1 MSVAT
6 QIVDPQSATLA
17 LTLLQSKAG
26 NRWGRAVEEM
36 KTNRLHVAGDFPE
49 FIVTNKSGVAYK
61 VRLDMHGSGSCTCP
75 DFQVRI
81 AQDGRICKHIAAAAI
96 TALAPQVGV
105 SSPANGNGSVKANGI
120 SSAEVAPLIFRI
132 RRSVQTDGKAAVQVE
147 VQARVINDQAQDR
160 ETASYAYELLERL
173 ASLAGG
179 TRVPG
184 GPAVGPLGWKNT
196 APSDNNARED
206 GGHMECARR
215 DGVPASGAGSPAKT
229 FLPGAAKTKPIKSH
243 ATSTTE
249 GGPVHAVITKIDRMK
264 TRQGDSLFLKV
275 DVGGETVRVFGR
287 PEELAERLEAS
298 GYDIPASE
306 IEAGMELHLPCLVKV
321 GQGHN
326 GYKNI
331 EEFLPEAAE

>member
-1 MSVAT
+1 MSVAA
-6 QIVDPQSATLA
+6 QAVDPQSASLA
-17 LTLLQSKAG
+17 LTRLQSKAG
-26 NRWGRAVEEM
+26 NRWARAVEET
-36 KTNRLHVAGDFPE
+36 KANRLRVAGDFPE
-49 FIVTNKSGVAYK
+49 FIVTNKSGTAYK
-61 VRLDMHGSGSCTCP
+61 VKLDLHGTGSCTCP

-96 TALAPQVGV
+96 TALAPQSKA
-105 SSPANGNGSVKANGI
+105 SSPANGNGSVKANEAQT
-120 SSAEVAPLIFRI
+120 AEGSPLIFRI
-132 RRSVQTDGKAAVQVE
+132 RRTVQTDGKGGLQVE
-147 VQARVINDQAQDR
+147 VQARVINDEEQDR

-173 ASLAGG
+173 ASLAG
-179 TRVPG
+179 
-184 GPAVGPLGWKNT
+184 KNT
-196 APSDNNARED
+196 APSDNNAREI
-206 GGHMECARR
+206 
-215 DGVPASGAGSPAKT
+215 VPPST
-229 FLPGAAKTKPIKSH
+229 AKTKPNKSH
-243 ATSTTE
+243 ATSAKE
-249 GGPVHAVITKIDRMK
+249 GSPVHAVITKIDRMK

>member
-1 MSVAT
+1 MSVAA
-6 QIVDPQSATLA
+6 QVVDPQSASLA
-17 LTLLQSKAG
+17 LSLLQSKAG
-26 NRWGRAVEEM
+26 NRWARAVEEM
-36 KTNRLHVAGDFPE
+36 KSNRLHVSGDFPE
-49 FIVTNKSGVAYK
+49 FIVTNKSGTAYK
-61 VRLDMHGSGSCTCP
+61 VKLDPHGNGSCTCP

-81 AQDGRICKHIAAAAI
+81 AQEGRICKHIAAAAI
-96 TALAPQVGV
+96 TALAPQAAS
-105 SSPANGNGSVKANGI
+105 SSPANGNGSVRATETAA
-120 SSAEVAPLIFRI
+120 AEASPLIFRI
-132 RRSVQTDGKAAVQVE
+132 RRNVQSDGKNGTVIE
-147 VQARVINDQAQDR
+147 VQARVTNDEVQDQ

-173 ASLAGG
+173 ASLAG
-179 TRVPG
+179 
-184 GPAVGPLGWKNT
+184 KNG
-196 APSDNNARED
+196 APSENNARED
-206 GGHMECARR
+206 GAHMECARR
-215 DGVPASGAGSPAKT
+215 DGVPASGAGAPIKT
-229 FLPGAAKTKPIKSH
+229 FLPSAANTTPTKSRS
-243 ATSTTE
+243 TSTSE
-249 GGPVHAVITKIDRMK
+249 GGPVHAVIVKIDRMK

>member
-1 MSVAT
+1 MSVAA
-6 QIVDPQSATLA
+6 QVVDPQSASLA

-26 NRWGRAVEEM
+26 NRWARAVEEM
-36 KTNRLHVAGDFPE
+36 KTNRLRVAGDFPE
-49 FIVTNKSGVAYK
+49 FIVTNKSGTAYK
-61 VRLDMHGSGSCTCP
+61 VKLDPHGSGSCTCP

-96 TALAPQVGV
+96 TALAPQVKV
-105 SSPANGNGSVKANGI
+105 LSPANGNGSVRAFETAT
-120 SSAEVAPLIFRI
+120 AEVSPLIFRI
-132 RRSVQTDGKAAVQVE
+132 RRTVQTDGKGSVQVE
-147 VQARVINDQAQDR
+147 VQARVINDEAQDR

-173 ASLAGG
+173 ASLA
-179 TRVPG
+179 V
-184 GPAVGPLGWKNT
+184 KNT
-196 APSDNNARED
+196 APSEHKFTRET
-206 GGHMECARR
+206 
-215 DGVPASGAGSPAKT
+215 ASPSPAKPT
-229 FLPGAAKTKPIKSH
+229 LVKPRS
-243 ATSTTE
+243 TSATE
-249 GGPVHAVITKIDRMK
+249 GSPVHAVITKIDRMK
-264 TRQGDSLFLKV
+264 TRQGESLFLKV